1 MVEPLT
7 RSDGAILQARNN
19 ADDRR
24 GMLQDDCVLEPI
36 ELVTEKVQPL
46 NGAWTGDASFELS
59 ISTPSLNWR
68 PARVPQERYDFAL
81 AQGPGKALALR
92 PGFQVIWLKTTP
104 LEQLVQGSGD
114 RDDVSR

>member
-24 GMLQDDCVLEPI
+24 CMLQDDCVLEPI
-36 ELVTEKVQPL
+36 ELVTKKDLAIEWRL
-46 NGAWTGDASFELS
+46 NGGCVVRAFNQHAFAELAAGS
-59 ISTPSLNWR
+59 GATKT
-68 PARVPQERYDFAL
+68 RYDFAL

-92 PGFQVIWLKTTP
+92 PGFKVIWL
-104 LEQLVQGSGD
+104 
-114 RDDVSR
+114 